1 MFYTLRRQISYNIPS
16 EVSFP
21 LNSSFRCPR
30 KKILI
35 MSVYFIFASSLPLPA
50 GTVLGSTDVLMLLVC
65 GGNSLLSQLPRSPLR
80 PPPSPRLWVSCPRN
94 PCSLGHGW
102 VVLEKT
108 QPSSLLPFL
117 SFISE
122 ELCSSMNV

>member
-80 PPPSPRLWVSCPRN
+80 PPPPPPGCGFR
-94 PCSLGHGW
+94 
-102 VVLEKT
+102 VLEILA
-108 QPSSLLPFL
+108 PLVMAGWSWRRHNHLVSFPFSPL
-117 SFISE
+117 SVRNF
-122 ELCSSMNV
+122 VHQ